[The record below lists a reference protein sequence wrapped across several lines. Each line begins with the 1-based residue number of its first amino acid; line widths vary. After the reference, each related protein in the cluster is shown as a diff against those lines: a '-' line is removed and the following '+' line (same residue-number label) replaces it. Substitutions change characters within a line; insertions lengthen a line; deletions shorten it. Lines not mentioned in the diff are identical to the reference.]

1 MPLIS
6 DPAAEENL
14 AVLRT
19 YVEKCGGEGSAIA
32 GWTTELYSRSI
43 GNSAGTTDRYFFDT
57 TGKKFRSRAEI
68 VRALG
73 LSGAPAIRV
82 KGDGS
87 TSTGVLRPGE
97 QPATFG
103 FEWDRLSVV
112 PLDAESGNAPV
123 PAQSPAE
130 MFDGRP
136 HGQAPLPQNRT
147 FGNAARVFKIA
158 GDFREFDGK
167 DAMGAEVS
175 QMYRR
180 QPKRWR
186 DVLEN
191 AYVWPAK
198 RDPQPP
204 SCEWSKCNCTY
215 ADGGCGADC
224 VNRELYVECP
234 LDCCGG
240 GAPDPACES
249 KEAAAPEKLDA
260 AGTDAPFA
268 VGAFINVK
276 ADTSP
281 GHNREGGAGTIMALN
296 EYGTFDIKAA
306 IGRNLWQNVKR
317 EDLSREQTPRRSLRS
332 RRSGHSKEESSRRN
346 GGGGRLPC
354 SNTVIQRRAYP
365 PVEVFDT
372 GTIGF
377 GLRGRVAIAREQK
390 IGEYRG
396 EVVDQNELLERRC
409 NRKAEDPFYI
419 AALGD
424 GLSIDAGHRGAYA
437 RFANHSCGP
446 NCKLEK
452 WRVGEEPRLVLVALR
467 DVPPGEELTY
477 DYNAGGTEADTTVG
491 QECMCGAPNCLGAIG
506 SKKHVVKGRGYA
518 SDSDDEGTK
527 RAARASRRRGE
538 KPVNAEKP
546 ATGRAEPVWT
556 LEDVMALEEG
566 VEVLGSEDWDLVLEK
581 SFPGSRRT
589 PAQLENKYKELH
601 AHKKPAPKDKRPKK
615 KQKLQKDGPES
626 TAWAAQTHLVLLGSK
641 GGALELAEALYS
653 AATRNAERR
662 AGGELHCYCRLPEFP
677 EAPCVSTDGDAAE
690 LLFCDACAGWVH
702 PRCIRLES
710 MPGDDEDY
718 ACPLCAH
725 SRGDGAPLA
734 TVAQS
739 NGKTL
744 WTRALGVFRTLSM
757 CEACLELWDD
767 AETDDGLLY
776 AGLAKFF
783 LETLVSE
790 AKDFDARAAPFL
802 ATKAALSP
810 GELRGLAELV
820 CEGQTLELVDAATL
834 DALRDA
840 LRGAALA
847 AGEMPPET

>member
-14 AVLRT
+14 AVLRG
-19 YVEKCGGEGSAIA
+19 YVEKCGGEGSAIT

-97 QPATFG
+97 QPATFK
-103 FEWDRLSVV
+103 FEWGEQA
-112 PLDAESGNAPV
+112 PPPV

-130 MFDGRP
+130 MFDGRS
-136 HGQAPLPQNRT
+136 HGQGPLERT
-147 FGNAARVFKIA
+147 FENAARVFKIA

-186 DVLEN
+186 DVTEN

-215 ADGGCGADC
+215 ANGGCGADC

-240 GAPDPACES
+240 GALDPACAS
-249 KEAAAPEKLDA
+249 KEAAPAPEKLDA
-260 AGTDAPFA
+260 TGTDAPFA

-281 GHNREGGAGTIMALN
+281 GNNREGGAGTIMALN
-296 EYGTFDIKAA
+296 EDGTFDIKAA

-317 EDLSREQTPRRSLRS
+317 EDISREQTSRRS
-332 RRSGHSKEESSRRN
+332 RRSDQPKEASSRRN
-346 GGGGRLPC
+346 GGDGRLPC
-354 SNTVIQRRAYP
+354 ANTVIQRRAYP

-372 GTIGF
+372 GTMGF
-377 GLRGRVAIAREQK
+377 GLRGRVTIARGQK

-452 WRVGEEPRLVLVALR
+452 WRVGEEPRLVLIALK
-467 DVPPGEELTY
+467 DVPPGKELTY

-506 SKKHVVKGRGYA
+506 SKKNVVKGRSYA
-518 SDSDDEGTK
+518 SDSEDEEVKG
-527 RAARASRRRGE
+527 RAARAQKRGGE
-538 KPVNAEKP
+538 PKVPKEEKP
-546 ATGRAEPVWT
+546 AKGRAEPVWT
-556 LEDVMALEEG
+556 LEDVMALEES
-566 VEVLGSEDWDLVLEK
+566 VEVFGREDWDLILEK
-581 SFPGSRRT
+581 TFPGSRRT
-589 PAQLENKYKELH
+589 PAQLEKKHKELH
-601 AHKKPAPKDKRPKK
+601 AHKKPAPKEKRPKK

-626 TAWAAQTHLVLLGSK
+626 TAWAAQTHLTLLGSE
-641 GGALELAEALYS
+641 GGAPELAEALYS
-653 AATRNAERR
+653 AATRNQERR

-718 ACPLCAH
+718 ACPLCAY

-734 TVAQS
+734 TVAKS
-739 NGKTL
+739 DGKTL
-744 WTRALGVFRTLSM
+744 WTRALCDSASLKT
-757 CEACLELWDD
+757 CEECLKLWDD
-767 AETDDGLLY
+767 LEIDDGLVY
-776 AGLAKFF
+776 AGLAKGF

-840 LRGAALA
+840 LRSAALT
-847 AGEMPPET
+847 AGEVSPVNA